1 MGLAVSSWSFHRPL
15 YAGRMRLWDV
25 PGRARALGFS
35 TVELQDVFLWP
46 YGNRVFWTL
55 RRFLGPPNPAP
66 PGRFYDYGLLQRVR
80 RALRLHNMALIAWTC
95 DPEFGHSNDF
105 AGARAYVRMALRTA
119 RRLGASV
126 LRITVDHA
134 AVGEDTGAV
143 VGVLRELAASA
154 GQVGVRMA
162 LENHG
167 CAAAAEQI
175 LDIIRGVDS
184 PWLGVCL
191 DFGNFRP
198 GHGEED
204 FERLAPF
211 AIHAHAKSYA
221 FDDSGEEI
229 SIPYRHRIGVL
240 RSTGY
245 TGTLSIEYEGDGDPV
260 EGIEQTRRLIERY
273 W

>member
-1 MGLAVSSWSFHRPL
+1 MDLAVSSWSFHQPL
-15 YAGRMRLWDV
+15 YADRMRLWDV

-35 TVELQDVFLWP
+35 AVELQDMFLWP
-46 YGNRVFWTL
+46 YGNRVLWTL
-55 RRFLGPPNPAP
+55 RRYFGPPNPAP
-66 PGRFYDYGLLQRVR
+66 PGRFYDYDLLQRVR
-80 RALRLHNMALIAWTC
+80 GALRLHNMALVAWAC
-95 DPEFGHSNDF
+95 DPEFGHSNDL
-105 AGARAYVRMALRTA
+105 AEARAYVRIALRA
-119 RRLGASV
+119 AGRLDASI

-143 VGVLRELAASA
+143 VVVLRELAANA
-154 GQVGVRMA
+154 GRVGVRMA

-167 CAAAAEQI
+167 RAAVAEQN

-184 PWLGVCL
+184 PWVGVCL

-198 GHGEED
+198 GHAEED
-204 FERLAPF
+204 FERLAPH
-211 AIHAHAKSYA
+211 AIHVHAKSYA
-221 FDDSGEEI
+221 FDDSGEET

-240 RSTGY
+240 KGTGY

-260 EGIEQTRRLIERY
+260 EGIQKTRHLIERY